1 MRIALFNDGLAHLE
15 RREALQWCADRGVGS
30 LELGVG
36 GWRQAQHVDLDLV
49 LREPSARRALVADF
63 EEFDISLGC
72 VNAAGN
78 ALHPDPAIAARHTAA
93 IHGAIELADK
103 LGVERVVTMSGCPG
117 GPDGGRLPIFA
128 PWALNPDCEDLWR
141 WQWEERVRPFWEELG
156 RSVLAEHPRVQVC
169 IELHAGAA
177 AYNPASFRRL
187 SAAAGGR
194 LRLNF
199 DPSHFWWMSIDPL
212 AVLEEL
218 GDQVGWMH
226 GKDTLLREDP
236 IRRDGILDFRFG
248 EDDDDVPWRFVS
260 VGEGHGDEYWQELF
274 DAVLRAGY
282 DGPVSIEYEEPPP
295 RIGRRIEAGVE
306 RSLTALRRIL
316 GDGRPA
322 VAAHSGAVARVAR
335 TPGTIA

>member
-1 MRIALFNDGLAHLE
+1 MEIALFNDGLAHLG
-15 RREALQWCADRGVGS
+15 RRGAISWCAERGVS
-30 LELGVG
+30 AFELGVG
-36 GWRQAQHVDLDLV
+36 GWRQAEHVDLDLV
-49 LREPSARRALVADF
+49 LREPAARRELLSDF
-63 EEFDISLGC
+63 DEFGISLEC

-78 ALHPDPAIAARHTAA
+78 PLHPDPAIAARHAAA
-93 IHGAIELADK
+93 IRGAIELADQ

-128 PWALNPDCEDLWR
+128 PWALNPDCEDLWN
-141 WQWEERVRPFWEELG
+141 WQWEERVRPFWQELG
-156 RSVLAEHPRVQVC
+156 ASILAAHPRVQVC

-199 DPSHFWWMSIDPL
+199 DPSHFWWMGIEPL
-212 AVLEEL
+212 RVLEDL

-226 GKDTLLREDP
+226 GKDTLLREDA
-236 IRRDGILDFRFG
+236 IRREGIFDFRYGADG
-248 EDDDDVPWRFVS
+248 EDVPWRFVS

-274 DAVLRAGY
+274 ELAHRAGY

-295 RIGRRIEAGVE
+295 RVSPSIEAGVE

-316 GDGRPA
+316 DERQPA
-322 VAAHSGAVARVAR
+322 LGVSG
-335 TPGTIA
+335 

>member
-1 MRIALFNDGLAHLE
+1 MEIALFNDGLAHLD
-15 RREALQWCADRGVGS
+15 RREALRWCSERGVTL

-36 GWRQAQHVDLDLV
+36 GWRQADHVDLDLV
-49 LREPSARRALVADF
+49 LRERSARMELLADC
-63 EEFDISLGC
+63 EELGILLAC

-78 ALHPDPAIAARHTAA
+78 PLHPDPAVAAHHAAA
-93 IHGAIELADK
+93 IRGAIELADG

-128 PWALNPDCEDLWR
+128 PWALNPDREDLWN
-141 WQWEERVRPFWEELG
+141 WQWQERVRPFWAELG
-156 RSVLAEHPRVQVC
+156 RTVLAEHPRVQLC

-199 DPSHFWWMSIDPL
+199 DPSHFWWMGIEPV
-212 AVLEEL
+212 AVLDEL

-226 GKDTLLREDP
+226 GKDTLLRDDA
-236 IRRDGILDFRFG
+236 IRREGIFDFRYG
-248 EDDDDVPWRFVS
+248 DDGDDVPWRFVS
-260 VGEGHGDEYWQELF
+260 VGEGHTDEYWQQLF
-274 DAVLRAGY
+274 EVARRAGY

-295 RIGRRIEAGVE
+295 RVGPSIEAGLE
-306 RSLTALRRIL
+306 RSLTALRRIT
-316 GDGRPA
+316 A
-322 VAAHSGAVARVAR
+322 GALA
-335 TPGTIA
+335 